1 VIGTICTEI
10 TQPFLP
16 ILFSGPD
23 LPQAKQAAAM
33 VPTPNGTGVVLIGG
47 MISQLNT
54 GKISISGRKEL
65 IELKCSSTSC
75 KWSQMKQQLSVNR
88 WSHIAFYVPD
98 SYAVCEKQ

>member
-23 LPQAKQAAAM
+23 LPQAKKAAAM

-47 MISQLNT
+47 MIMNN
-54 GKISISGRKEL
+54 GKVDMSGGKDL

-75 KWSQMKQQLSVNR
+75 KWSQMKQQLSVIR
-88 WSHIAFYVPD
+88 WLHIAFYVPD